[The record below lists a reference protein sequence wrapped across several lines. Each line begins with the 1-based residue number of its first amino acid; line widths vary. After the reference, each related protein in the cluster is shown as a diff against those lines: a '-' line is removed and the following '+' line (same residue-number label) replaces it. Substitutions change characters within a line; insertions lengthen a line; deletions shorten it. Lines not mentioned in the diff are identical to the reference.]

1 MGYRNEHRANR
12 TGKAAGER
20 LPIELGQEQPSA
32 KPRLWAALA
41 ETGAWIVLAIG
52 SGMAAATYPAARA
65 VIQTVI
71 LGVGLG

>member
-1 MGYRNEHRANR
+1 MGYRNEHSAKWA
-12 TGKAAGER
+12 GKAADAR
-20 LPIELGQEQPSA
+20 SAVELGQEQPSA

-41 ETGAWIVLAIG
+41 ETGAWIVLAVG

-71 LGVGLG
+71 MAIGL